1 MQNFVKRLI
10 VKNMH
15 IIILK
20 MKRKNYIVENI
31 KKIIWLIKLLKKLKM
46 IINVNIKNV
55 KNLLIKIFVICIN
68 INVYHVM

>member
-31 KKIIWLIKLLKKLKM
+31 KKM
-46 IINVNIKNV
+46 V
-55 KNLLIKIFVICIN
+55 
-68 INVYHVM
+68 

>member
-10 VKNMH
+10 VKNML

-31 KKIIWLIKLLKKLKM
+31 KKMVW
-46 IINVNIKNV
+46 
-55 KNLLIKIFVICIN
+55 
-68 INVYHVM
+68 

>member
-1 MQNFVKRLI
+1 MQNSVKRLK

-31 KKIIWLIKLLKKLKM
+31 KKM
-46 IINVNIKNV
+46 V
-55 KNLLIKIFVICIN
+55 
-68 INVYHVM
+68 